1 MCFSVVDLFLI
12 FVPPR
17 TKWRTND
24 AKGRS
29 YYRGSLLV
37 CDSST
42 PRAFYDPFWFTG
54 SSVTDRGQSVTRKS
68 PRGHTGYGTFTGGN
82 TTFVPAQRKRAYRLR
97 VSQPLL
103 HNTRDHI
110 FFFIN
115 STEAVLMID
124 DSKKKKKK
132 AQITLERSGC
142 SKICSHRRGIELNKL
157 NMKRGNNVRL
167 ISVPRETWVKLV
179 NKLSFGPWPTWLIS
193 RWKFISPP
201 KIITKNST
209 RFPDRFR
216 FSNYLD
222 DQLFQ
227 LFL

>member
-115 STEAVLMID
+115 STEAVLIID

-132 AQITLERSGC
+132 S
-142 SKICSHRRGIELNKL
+142 
-157 NMKRGNNVRL
+157 
-167 ISVPRETWVKLV
+167 
-179 NKLSFGPWPTWLIS
+179 
-193 RWKFISPP
+193 
-201 KIITKNST
+201 
-209 RFPDRFR
+209 
-216 FSNYLD
+216 SNYVGTKRLLEN
-222 DQLFQ
+222 LFTSAGHRVE
-227 LFL
+227 

>member
-1 MCFSVVDLFLI
+1 MANERC
-12 FVPPR
+12 
-17 TKWRTND
+17 
-24 AKGRS
+24 KGRS

-37 CDSST
+37 CDSNT

-132 AQITLERSGC
+132 
-142 SKICSHRRGIELNKL
+142 KL
-157 NMKRGNNVRL
+157 KLRWNEAVARKFVHIGGGSSWINYMKRGNNVRL

>member
-1 MCFSVVDLFLI
+1 MIFPACFGHHLCKNLQNVFLCRGS
-12 FVPPR
+12 FSYLCP
-17 TKWRTND
+17 TKDKMANERC
-24 AKGRS
+24 KGRG

-157 NMKRGNNVRL
+157 Y
-167 ISVPRETWVKLV
+167 ET
-179 NKLSFGPWPTWLIS
+179 
-193 RWKFISPP
+193 R
-201 KIITKNST
+201 
-209 RFPDRFR
+209 
-216 FSNYLD
+216 
-222 DQLFQ
+222 Q
-227 LFL
+227 

>member
-1 MCFSVVDLFLI
+1 MANERC
-12 FVPPR
+12 
-17 TKWRTND
+17 
-24 AKGRS
+24 KGRS

-132 AQITLERSGC
+132 
-142 SKICSHRRGIELNKL
+142 KL
-157 NMKRGNNVRL
+157 KLRWNEAVARKFVHIGGGSSWINYMKRGNNVRL